1 MRLQKLHLLLL
12 SLTPNFTFS
21 DKAANG
27 TAASERKDDR
37 LPEGWK
43 GGFKDTTKADL
54 SDLEIT
60 GNRDNIDKITRTQK
74 IFWPEFSWLSIP
86 GDEKS
91 RVYEMFAKDVS
102 RIGYDDDGRIWSLIC
117 PQRALFVPPFGTVM
131 IEVTVLGVKGW
142 VDEPT
147 KDMFANIGIRGNI
160 WIESENDL
168 VNEFKAAFENVGK
181 DFPLSKEHAIK
192 INAHAVGNP
201 DEEFWPVKQGLDPN
215 FEHPSFTTHWD
226 EAFNVYNLEVE
237 MGKPE
242 LTYDKFA
249 DDFNAMF
256 LELFNNMS
264 GNLVTEGQRVAWH
277 VWADKPEHVDTAEWK
292 GHAKKWYESLTV
304 KHEYPSGDPGVARD
318 ADGKEFKPQFNLEED
333 LKIVW
338 EFIRDHSD
346 TIEKAL
352 GKRVEHSYMNFFRN
366 LFERS
371 TSHVKEASSVEEPS
385 PKKAKIE

>member
-1 MRLQKLHLLLL
+1 
-12 SLTPNFTFS
+12 
-21 DKAANG
+21 
-27 TAASERKDDR
+27 
-37 LPEGWK
+37 
-43 GGFKDTTKADL
+43 
-54 SDLEIT
+54 
-60 GNRDNIDKITRTQK
+60 
-74 IFWPEFSWLSIP
+74 
-86 GDEKS
+86 
-91 RVYEMFAKDVS
+91 
-102 RIGYDDDGRIWSLIC
+102 
-117 PQRALFVPPFGTVM
+117 
-131 IEVTVLGVKGW
+131 
-142 VDEPT
+142 
-147 KDMFANIGIRGNI
+147 
-160 WIESENDL
+160 
-168 VNEFKAAFENVGK
+168 
-181 DFPLSKEHAIK
+181 
-192 INAHAVGNP
+192 
-201 DEEFWPVKQGLDPN
+201 
-215 FEHPSFTTHWD
+215 
-226 EAFNVYNLEVE
+226 VYNLEVE

-264 GNLVTEGQRVAWH
+264 GNLVIEGQRVAWH

-385 PKKAKIE
+385 PKKAKID